1 MSKDQKLRVEVMN
14 DNRRALVGQILI
26 KCNTIPMEEKCY
38 LLSGHFVIHFI
49 LIELRFLAEDII
61 R

>member
-1 MSKDQKLRVEVMN
+1 
-14 DNRRALVGQILI
+14 
-26 KCNTIPMEEKCY
+26 MEEKCY